1 MSMAFLVSAL
11 GVGLLQGFVHCAG
24 MCGPFVMAYSL
35 SLGPHAGATPS
46 QGNGRGTFRRAL
58 LHAHL
63 PHNLGR
69 IFSFT
74 LLGVIFGTVGS
85 FVDAAVQTA
94 GVQAVA
100 AFAGGAIMIAWAV
113 DELRTG
119 RGAGFLE
126 RWSPLGWS
134 PLQDRLRRAMNR
146 QDPLGAFLAGLILGL
161 HPCGLLFAMLIS
173 ASASGSAIQGGLT
186 MLAFGIGTVPSLL
199 TVAAAGFYGRRR
211 LQGRGFSNVAAA
223 LIALGGILFI
233 LRGMVINHW
242 IPSVNPWLF

>member
-1 MSMAFLVSAL
+1 MAFLVSAL

-35 SLGPHAGATPS
+35 SLDPQKNIAGELTL
-46 QGNGRGTFRRAL
+46 RRKFTRTL
-58 LHAHL
+58 LYAHL

-74 LLGVIFGTVGS
+74 LLGIMFGAIGS
-85 FVDAAVQTA
+85 FVDVAAKTA

-100 AFAGGAIMIAWAV
+100 AFLGGGIMIAWAV

-119 RGAGFLE
+119 HGAGFLE
-126 RWSPLGWS
+126 RWSLLNFK
-134 PLQDRLRRAMNR
+134 PLQARLRQAMNR
-146 QDPLGAFLAGLILGL
+146 HDPLGAFLAGILLGL

-186 MLAFGIGTVPSLL
+186 MLAFGIGTVPALL

-211 LQGRGFSNVAAA
+211 LQGRAFSYVAAA
-223 LIALGGILFI
+223 LIALSGILFI
-233 LRGMVINHW
+233 LRGMVINQW